1 MMMNTLPDKK
11 EYIAE
16 QKRIYKRMKKAEK
29 LSKELETRI
38 AEIRGMG
45 YKLIV
50 LGNKVK
56 IT

>member
-1 MMMNTLPDKK
+1 MQQSEK
-11 EYIAE
+11 EFLAE
-16 QKRIYKRMKKAEK
+16 QKAIYKRKKKADK
-29 LSKELETRI
+29 LANELQQRI

-50 LGNKVK
+50 LGPNVK